1 MPVRSRRSKRR
12 QAVGVGAW
20 FDVFEGE
27 FDFFGE
33 LEAAGVDLNRHG
45 KPDLEVA
52 RTAWGELGEAF
63 MEEFHARY
71 PDGAHFI
78 PWAVEQFG
86 LPTTAKRRPGRR

>member
-1 MPVRSRRSKRR
+1 MPVRTRRSKRR
-12 QAVGVGAW
+12 HGAGVGAW

-52 RTAWGELGEAF
+52 RTAWSELGVAF

-86 LPTTAKRRPGRR
+86 VPPQRKRRLRRR

>member
-12 QAVGVGAW
+12 QGAGVGAW
-20 FDVFEGE
+20 FDVFEGK

-33 LEAAGVDLNRHG
+33 LEAAGVDLDRNG

-52 RTAWGELGEAF
+52 RTAWAELGEAF

-71 PDGAHFI
+71 PDGAHFT

-86 LPTTAKRRPGRR
+86 APPQRKRRLQRR